1 MTYHKYHL
9 REFFSQL
16 GNGSVDPTLTVYL
29 PDLMVE
35 MGRKG
40 QRRPCLLI
48 CPGGAYGWCSQREAE
63 PVAVH
68 FLPEGFNVFVLN
80 YSVAPSRFPTQLR
93 EVAAAMELIYRNA
106 EDWSCDVNRIAIMG
120 FSAGGHLA
128 AHYSTCFD
136 WPQVREVFP
145 ESKAVQASILCY
157 PVISAEPGVAHL
169 GSFENLLGH
178 SPLTAEETSCFSCHL
193 QVTDHTPPAF
203 LWHTAEDETVPVMNS
218 LLYAQAL
225 AAHQIPFSLHV
236 YPYGAHGMATVD
248 EQTNNGLS
256 PGAMHAAAWMEAAK
270 KWLRLTFGREG
281 SLL

>member
-9 REFFSQL
+9 KEFFSQL
-16 GNGSVDPTLTVYL
+16 GNSSVDPPLTVYL

-106 EDWSCDVNRIAIMG
+106 DCWNCDVNRIAIMG

-157 PVISAEPGVAHL
+157 PVISADPGVAHL

-178 SPLTAEETSCFSCHL
+178 SPLTAEETARFSCHL

-225 AAHQIPFSLHV
+225 AAHQVPFELHV
-236 YPYGAHGMATVD
+236 YPYGGHGMATVD
-248 EQTNNGLS
+248 EQTNDGLT
-256 PGAMHAAAWMEAAK
+256 PGAMHAAAWIGGAK

>member
-9 REFFSQL
+9 KEFFSQL
-16 GNGSVDPTLTVYL
+16 GNSSVDPTLTVYL

-128 AHYSTCFD
+128 AHYST
-136 WPQVREVFP
+136 WPP
-145 ESKAVQASILCY
+145 TIPPASIGPRCGRSSRRARLFRH
-157 PVISAEPGVAHL
+157 PFFATPSFRRNPG
-169 GSFENLLGH
+169 
-178 SPLTAEETSCFSCHL
+178 SPIWAALKICWATA
-193 QVTDHTPPAF
+193 P
-203 LWHTAEDETVPVMNS
+203 
-218 LLYAQAL
+218 
-225 AAHQIPFSLHV
+225 
-236 YPYGAHGMATVD
+236 
-248 EQTNNGLS
+248 
-256 PGAMHAAAWMEAAK
+256 
-270 KWLRLTFGREG
+270 
-281 SLL
+281 